1 MGKILRYAKTR
12 TSLNVDLYNAFNANT
27 VLNENTN
34 FGSYR
39 QPNNILQ
46 ARFVKFSLQFDL

>member
-46 ARFVKFSLQFDL
+46 ARFL